1 MSQVFVEEGTDGILL
16 IDASNAF
23 NQMNRSVALHNI
35 QITCKEMSL
44 YIINTY
50 RSSSRLFIC
59 GGGEILSQEGTT
71 QGDPLAMPWYSVNAS
86 VMIQSLRTSSP
97 GVKQVCLADDSAGG
111 GQIVPLYNWYS
122 HLTQERSMV
131 I

>member
-23 NQMNRSVALHNI
+23 NQMNRSVAF
-35 QITCKEMSL
+35 
-44 YIINTY
+44 IINTY
-50 RSSSRLFIC
+50 RSPSRLFIC

-86 VMIQSLRTSSP
+86 VMIQSLRTRTP
-97 GVKQVCLADDSAGG
+97 GVIQVWLADDPAGG

-122 HLTQERSMV
+122 HLTQEERSMV